1 MNAVVQG
8 AGEVLAAG
16 SGSIGTLV
24 GGVAPNW
31 GPFAQ
36 VGTAAQTIIEAI
48 MAAVVLICLGTA
60 AWGASQIRL
69 GNSAMGQHDTV
80 LVDKG
85 RKMVLSGLVGAFLIG
100 SLGTL
105 FTIVYGLAI

>member
-1 MNAVVQG
+1 MNTPIQASSD
-8 AGEVLAAG
+8 VLASGGNIG
-16 SGSIGTLV
+16 SLV

-31 GPFAQ
+31 GPFAAI
-36 VGTAAQTIIEAI
+36 GTTAQTVIEAL
-48 MAAVVLICLGTA
+48 MAATIIVCLGTA

-69 GNSAMGQHDTV
+69 GNSSMGQHDV
-80 LVDKG
+80 VMVDKG
-85 RKMVLSGLVGAFLIG
+85 RKMLVSSLVGVFLVG

>member
-1 MNAVVQG
+1 MNASIQ
-8 AGEVLAAG
+8 ASSDVLASG
-16 SGSIGTLV
+16 GSIGSLV

-31 GPFAQ
+31 GPFAAI
-36 VGTAAQTIIEAI
+36 GTTAQTVIEAL
-48 MAAVVLICLGTA
+48 MAAAIIVCLGTA

-69 GNSAMGQHDTV
+69 GNSSLGSHDTEMD
-80 LVDKG
+80 DKG
-85 RKMVLSGLVGAFLIG
+85 RKMLVSSLIGVFIVG